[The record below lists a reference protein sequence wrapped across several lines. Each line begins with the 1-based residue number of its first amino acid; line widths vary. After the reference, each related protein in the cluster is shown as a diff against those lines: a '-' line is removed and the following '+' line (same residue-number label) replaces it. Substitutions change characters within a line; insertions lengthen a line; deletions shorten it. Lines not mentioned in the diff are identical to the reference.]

1 MDFVFLVL
9 FHAAVTTQILDMYEE
24 AKKWQIEDVHGSVDN
39 KRKLEVT
46 QEERGVKL
54 KTEH

>member
-1 MDFVFLVL
+1 
-9 FHAAVTTQILDMYEE
+9 MYEE